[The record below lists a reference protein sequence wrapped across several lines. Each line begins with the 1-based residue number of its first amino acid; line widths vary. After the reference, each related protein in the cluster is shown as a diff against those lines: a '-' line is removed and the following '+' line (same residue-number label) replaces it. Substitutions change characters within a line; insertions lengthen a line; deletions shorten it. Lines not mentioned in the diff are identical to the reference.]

1 VPEFPA
7 PQGPDEP
14 CVLLKLGEI
23 VLKGRNRQ
31 QFERILHGNIRVAVA
46 GLGLPVDLR
55 QREGVILLR
64 VADGEQRG
72 EAGWA
77 QAVGQIA
84 ERMRDVPGIARV
96 CLPLRVA
103 KTPEAISAAAMAL
116 TKGTSG
122 TFAVRARRRDKR
134 FPLTSGQL
142 GVLIG
147 REIQE
152 AHGLGVNL
160 SEPDITVFIEV
171 DQDEVFV
178 FTEGMAGQGGLPVG
192 MSGRGIVLMSGG
204 IDSPV
209 AAYRMMRRGLRCFFL
224 HFSGMP
230 LTGPESIYK
239 AYALARGLDRFQG
252 GSRLFVVPFG
262 KAQQA
267 LKSSGADRLLI
278 VAQRRLMLKTGEA
291 LARRL
296 SATALITGD
305 SLGQVS
311 SQTLTNITALDD
323 AVTLPILRPLI
334 GWDKTEIMAEARRIR
349 TLAISELPDQDCCTL
364 LTPRRVE
371 TRARI
376 DDLRRIEIRLD
387 AGDLAE
393 ELAASA
399 HEYRQEA
406 RGNPL
411 SRTDR
416 VRAPATL
423 PARSGQGGLA
433 GNRGGR
439 GKGAADQRGEVS
451 GHAGQLA
458 QVGLD
463 QRLRAVAQR
472 RLRVRV
478 DVHDDAVGADRDR
491 GPGQRQ
497 DQVPAAAGMRRVH
510 DHRQVRQPLRDRD
523 RADVQGVPGGLLE
536 RADAALAEHDV
547 QVAALSD
554 VFGGHQPFLDGGVH
568 AALEHDRLAHAAD
581 RLQQREVLHVARA
594 DLEHVRVAGD
604 QVHVAGVDHLGHH
617 RQAGRLAHLGE
628 DLQPGLAQPL
638 ERVR

>member
-1 VPEFPA
+1 
-7 PQGPDEP
+7 
-14 CVLLKLGEI
+14 VLLKLGEI

-31 QFERILHGNIRVAVA
+31 QFEKILHGNIRAAVRD
-46 GLGLPVDLR
+46 LGVPVELR

-64 VADGEQRG
+64 VADGERRG
-72 EAGWA
+72 EPGWA
-77 QAVGQIA
+77 QAAGQIA

-103 KTPEAISAAAMAL
+103 KTTEAISATAMAL
-116 TKGTSG
+116 TKGSSG

-134 FPLTSGQL
+134 FPLTSSQL

-152 AHGLGVNL
+152 AHGLGVDL
-160 SEPDITVFIEV
+160 SRPDTTVFIEV

-192 MSGRGIVLMSGG
+192 MSGRGVVLMSGG

-262 KAQQA
+262 KAQQT

-278 VAQRRLMLKTGEA
+278 MAQRRLMLKTGAA

-296 SATALITGD
+296 DATTLVTGD

-323 AVTLPILRPLI
+323 AVKLPILRPLI
-334 GWDKTEIMAEARRIR
+334 GWDKTEIMAEARRIG

-387 AGDLAE
+387 AEDLAE
-393 ELAASA
+393 ELAAGA
-399 HEYRQEA
+399 REYRQSE
-406 RGNPL
+406 
-411 SRTDR
+411 
-416 VRAPATL
+416 
-423 PARSGQGGLA
+423 
-433 GNRGGR
+433 
-439 GKGAADQRGEVS
+439 
-451 GHAGQLA
+451 
-458 QVGLD
+458 
-463 QRLRAVAQR
+463 
-472 RLRVRV
+472 
-478 DVHDDAVGADRDR
+478 
-491 GPGQRQ
+491 
-497 DQVPAAAGMRRVH
+497 
-510 DHRQVRQPLRDRD
+510 
-523 RADVQGVPGGLLE
+523 
-536 RADAALAEHDV
+536 
-547 QVAALSD
+547 
-554 VFGGHQPFLDGGVH
+554 PF
-568 AALEHDRLAHAAD
+568 
-581 RLQQREVLHVARA
+581 
-594 DLEHVRVAGD
+594 
-604 QVHVAGVDHLGHH
+604 
-617 RQAGRLAHLGE
+617 
-628 DLQPGLAQPL
+628 
-638 ERVR
+638 